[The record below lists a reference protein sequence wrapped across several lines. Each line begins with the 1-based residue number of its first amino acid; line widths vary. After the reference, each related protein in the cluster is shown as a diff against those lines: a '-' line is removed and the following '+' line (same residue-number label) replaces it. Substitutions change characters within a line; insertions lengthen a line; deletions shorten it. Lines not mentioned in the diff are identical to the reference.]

1 MIPFIWIEE
10 AQKRIAPHI
19 HQTPITHDE
28 NLDLFIKWEN
38 KQVTGSFKAR
48 GAINKIFSLQPWE
61 LTRGIVAAS
70 AGNHGQGVALASRIT
85 GASSVIFASDH
96 AVPSKVDA
104 MQALGAEVRLV
115 SGGYAEAE
123 KAGIDFAKSSGA
135 VWVSPYNDGQVI
147 AGQAT
152 IAMEILTGLPGPSD
166 YTWIVPAGGG
176 GLISGIGSVIK
187 TKSVPHISPERMIL
201 VGVQSTASPFLF
213 HLYHHGTQEG
223 YDELPSLADGL
234 SGPVEANSLT
244 IPLVNRYVD
253 DFLLV
258 TEEEIIEA
266 ICYAWQQYQ
275 ECIEGAAAV
284 SLAAVLSGKIT
295 KRPVVIIIS
304 GGNIQPEIHQKIIS
318 GLH

>member
-1 MIPFIWIEE
+1 MFPSIWIEE
-10 AQKRIAPHI
+10 AHNRIAPHI
-19 HQTPITHDE
+19 QHTPLTHDE

-61 LTRGIVAAS
+61 LKRGIVAAS

-85 GASSVIFASDH
+85 GASSIIFASEH
-96 AVPSKVDA
+96 AVPSKIDA
-104 MQALGAEVRLV
+104 MQRLGAEVRLV
-115 SGGYAEAE
+115 PGGYAEAE

-152 IAMEILTGLPGPSD
+152 IASEILTDLPGTSD

-176 GLISGIGSVIK
+176 GLISGIGAVIK
-187 TKSVPHISPERMIL
+187 TKSVSDISPALMTL
-201 VGVQSTASPFLF
+201 VGVQSVASPFLF

-223 YDELPSLADGL
+223 YEELPSLADGL

-253 DFLLV
+253 DFILV
-258 TEEEIIEA
+258 SEEEIIEA
-266 ICYAWQQYQ
+266 IRYAWHQYQ
-275 ECIEGAAAV
+275 ERIEGAEAV

-295 KRPVVIIIS
+295 RRPVVIIIS
-304 GGNIQPEIHQKIIS
+304 GGNIQSEIHQKIITV
-318 GLH
+318 